1 MSWLK
6 RFLVGNGATARML
19 AHWRRYQRP
28 QRGPGRRYLLW
39 QAQAPKGA
47 HAGDAQE
54 PREVWHL
61 ASAGQYFVVKLG
73 DQRIGGAPFCLRD
86 FGQDVPDHVL
96 QPDAGERPVQA
107 HAACPLLILDRIG
120 LDKESTHVPSFLKY
134 PARARPALAS
144 DIGLRSRG
152 CPFAARCNRPVEWPV
167 SRWSGSDSPRRRW

>member
-19 AHWRRYQRP
+19 AHWRRYQRH

-39 QAQAPKGA
+39 QAQAPKVA

-54 PREVWHL
+54 RCEVWHL
-61 ASAGQYFVVKLG
+61 ASA
-73 DQRIGGAPFCLRD
+73 
-86 FGQDVPDHVL
+86 GQDVPDHVL
-96 QPDAGERPVQA
+96 QPDAGQHPVQA

-134 PARARPALAS
+134 PA
-144 DIGLRSRG
+144 
-152 CPFAARCNRPVEWPV
+152 
-167 SRWSGSDSPRRRW
+167 

>member
-19 AHWRRYQRP
+19 AHWRRYQRH

-39 QAQAPKGA
+39 QAQAPKVA

-54 PREVWHL
+54 RCEVWHL
-61 ASAGQYFVVKLG
+61 ASAGHDFVVKLG
-73 DQRIGGAPFCLRD
+73 DQRIGGAAFCLCD
-86 FGQDVPDHVL
+86 FGQD
-96 QPDAGERPVQA
+96 
-107 HAACPLLILDRIG
+107 
-120 LDKESTHVPSFLKY
+120 KESTLVPSFLKY

-152 CPFAARCNRPVEWPV
+152 CPFATRCNPPVESPV
-167 SRWSGSDSPRRRW
+167 SRWSGSDFLPHPWPTYLLHTT